1 MNDPYKVL
9 GVDRNASDD
18 EIKKA
23 YRELARKYHPDNY
36 VNNPLADLVEEKM
49 KEINEAYDQIQ
60 KERASGTR
68 SESSY
73 TSSTPGGE
81 FAKVRELINN
91 NRFSDAELIL
101 DAVNAKDRNAEWNFL
116 KGCVL
121 SQRGWYL
128 DAQKFFEIACNMDPQ
143 NQEYR
148 TAYESMRNTA
158 YSYSKGYTQ
167 TEMPQNSSNN
177 SGCDMDCCTKLI
189 CLDCLC
195 ECMGGDFISC
205 C

>member
-9 GVDRNASDD
+9 GVSRDATDD

-49 KEINEAYDQIQ
+49 KEVNEAYDQIQ
-60 KERASGTR
+60 KERAAGASGSARTSSGYSSGT
-68 SESSY
+68 SSNY
-73 TSSTPGGE
+73 VR
-81 FAKVRELINN
+81 VRELINAQ
-91 NRFSDAELIL
+91 RFADAELIL
-101 DAVNAKDRNAEWNFL
+101 DAVSQGERNAEWNFL

-121 SQRGWYL
+121 IQRGWYY
-128 DAQKFFEIACNMDPQ
+128 DAQKYLETACYLDPG

-148 TAYESMRNTA
+148 TTLERIKKNTGN
-158 YSYSKGYTQ
+158 YGGSYRT
-167 TEMPQNSSNN
+167 TRT
-177 SGCDMDCCTKLI
+177 SGVSPCDICTGLI
-189 CLDCLC
+189 CADCLC
-195 ECMGGDFISC
+195 ECCGGDLISC